1 MDRAVKTLKAALE
14 AIRDIAA
21 NALNQVGHS
30 QGERSLR
37 WKYKACQYVKNF
49 TKPVPLE
56 AAADTRDA
64 RARSSDLLCETS

>member
-1 MDRAVKTLKAALE
+1 MDPAVKTLKAALE

-30 QGERSLR
+30 QGKRSMR
-37 WKYKACQYVKNF
+37 WKCKACQYAKHF

-56 AAADTRDA
+56 ATGRWPRCKSTEFRPA
-64 RARSSDLLCETS
+64 L